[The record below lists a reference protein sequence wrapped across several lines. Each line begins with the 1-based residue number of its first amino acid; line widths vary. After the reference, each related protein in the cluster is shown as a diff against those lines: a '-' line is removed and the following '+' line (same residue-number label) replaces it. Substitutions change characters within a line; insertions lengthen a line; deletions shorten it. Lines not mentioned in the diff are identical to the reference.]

1 MGMEKR
7 GLFKNIINIL
17 LDILMVLFG
26 IILLIS
32 IYNNVQIH
40 ILGNKYSSFFGYSNF
55 EVQTGSME
63 PTISAGDWIIV
74 KQTKNVKLDDIIT
87 YEKEGEFITH
97 RVLEAYRGTYITK
110 GDANN
115 SKDEAISQ
123 DQIVGTVVKILPGFG
138 IIRRTLLN
146 PVVLIAMIITLYLLG
161 YALKGNKKTDKES
174 LLQKFFDTKV
184 VPKKK
189 IKIKKKIVVQPVVE
203 EKVADIVEEPAPEV
217 EEESVA
223 EKIEEVEEIQDEV
236 EEPAS
241 EVVQE
246 ITEDDINEDL
256 VSTLDAPADE
266 EDLTKTMYFRMV
278 NVSKE
283 DLNINSIEVP
293 QQEVDETIEETK
305 EVEEEK
311 PENNE
316 VADKI
321 KLIQNRR
328 KKYRNIIDKIIYI
341 KNEELN
347 EILQI
352 LNNNDRFKVNE
363 STIRDEIQKDYVDGK
378 YYNYC
383 GNVNVEYNGKNMI
396 TRIDAELKAKGD
408 ALIKKYKG
416 NDSNYAE
423 KVKKFVNLYL
433 LINSLEEYFR
443 KDEDSKAKRDV
454 YSNKISKHLKD
465 INDFDLKNMITKI
478 LKVQRVYASVVNH
491 LINEQAST
499 TFQLE
504 FSKITGHKNL
514 IGADLNHNI
523 QFSKVYSDY
532 IVKKTYNDGTVAE
545 DKSIILVNLLLVEV
559 LKDMYAGEFFK
570 NYIIPIA
577 GSIYSKSTKMER
589 TFNILGDEYAKKN
602 IIILLEYSD
611 LVENKKVLKALKK
624 DGFRFAVVF
633 RYGDEIKDKDQK
645 MLSICDYAF
654 MDKKETN
661 ILNSLPEE
669 LKGNVINDDIL
680 KKLNVDGGK

>member
-32 IYNNVQIH
+32 IYTNVQIH

-74 KQTKNVKLDDIIT
+74 KANKNVKLDDIVT

-97 RVLEAYRGTYITK
+97 RVIEAYRGTYITK
-110 GDANN
+110 GDVNN
-115 SKDEAISQ
+115 SKDEAINQ

-138 IIRRTLLN
+138 IIRKTIFN

-161 YALKGNKKTDKES
+161 YALKGNKKEEKDS
-174 LLQKFFDTKV
+174 IFQKLFETKL
-184 VPKKK
+184 VPKKE
-189 IKIKKKIVVQPVVE
+189 KKVKVKKEKPVQAIVKE
-203 EKVADIVEEPAPEV
+203 EQIEA
-217 EEESVA
+217 
-223 EKIEEVEEIQDEV
+223 EEVEEPVAELV
-236 EEPAS
+236 EEIEEA
-241 EVVQE
+241 EEEVQE
-246 ITEDDINEDL
+246 EIVEEVKEEIQEEEEINEEL
-256 VSTLDAPADE
+256 ASTLAEPMDE
-266 EDLTKTMYFRMV
+266 EELSKTMFFRMV

-283 DLNINSIEVP
+283 DLNSNSIEIP
-293 QQEVDETIEETK
+293 QQEVEETMEETK

-316 VADKI
+316 VEEKI

-328 KKYRNIIDKIIYI
+328 KKYKNIIDKIIYI
-341 KNEELN
+341 KTEELN
-347 EILQI
+347 EIINI

-363 STIRDEIQKDYVDGK
+363 STIKDDLLKDYIDGK

-396 TRIDAELKAKGD
+396 ARLDAELKSKGEV
-408 ALIKKYKG
+408 LIKKYKG
-416 NDSNYAE
+416 NDSNYKE
-423 KVKKFVNLYL
+423 KVNKFVNLFI

-443 KDEDSKAKRDV
+443 KDEDSKAKKDT
-454 YSNKISKHLKD
+454 YSNKISKSIKD
-465 INDFDLKNMITKI
+465 ISNFDLKNMVNKL
-478 LKVQRVYASVVNH
+478 LKTQRVYASVVSH
-491 LINEQAST
+491 LINDQAST

-559 LKDMYAGEFFK
+559 LKDMYAGDFFK

-589 TFNILGDEYAKKN
+589 TFDLFGDEYAKKN
-602 IIILLEYSD
+602 IIILLEYTD

-624 DGFRFAVVF
+624 DGYRFAVVF

-654 MDKKETN
+654 VDKKETN
-661 ILNSLPEE
+661 ILNNLPEE
-669 LKGNVINDDIL
+669 IKKSVIHDDIL

>member
-32 IYNNVQIH
+32 IYTNVQIH

-74 KQTKNVKLDDIIT
+74 KANKNVKLDDIVT

-97 RVLEAYRGTYITK
+97 RVIEAYRGTYITK

-115 SKDEAISQ
+115 SKDEAINQ

-138 IIRRTLLN
+138 IIRKTIFN

-161 YALKGNKKTDKES
+161 YALKGNKKEEKDS
-174 LLQKFFDTKV
+174 IFQKLFETKL
-184 VPKKK
+184 VPKKE
-189 IKIKKKIVVQPVVE
+189 KKVKVKKEKPVQAIVKE
-203 EKVADIVEEPAPEV
+203 EQIEA
-217 EEESVA
+217 
-223 EKIEEVEEIQDEV
+223 EEVEEPVAELV
-236 EEPAS
+236 EEIEEA
-241 EVVQE
+241 EEEVQE
-246 ITEDDINEDL
+246 EIVEEVKEEIQEEEEINEEL
-256 VSTLDAPADE
+256 ASTLAEPMDE
-266 EDLTKTMYFRMV
+266 EELSKTMFFRMV

-283 DLNINSIEVP
+283 DLNSNSIEIP
-293 QQEVDETIEETK
+293 QQEVEETMEETK

-316 VADKI
+316 VEEKI

-328 KKYRNIIDKIIYI
+328 KKYKNIIDKIIYI
-341 KNEELN
+341 KTEELN
-347 EILQI
+347 EIINI

-363 STIRDEIQKDYVDGK
+363 STIKDDLLKDYIDGK

-396 TRIDAELKAKGD
+396 ARLDAELKSKGEV
-408 ALIKKYKG
+408 LIKKYKG
-416 NDSNYAE
+416 NDSNYKE
-423 KVKKFVNLYL
+423 KVNKFVNLFI

-443 KDEDSKAKRDV
+443 KDEDSKAKKDT
-454 YSNKISKHLKD
+454 YSNKISKSIKD
-465 INDFDLKNMITKI
+465 ISNFDLKNMVNKL
-478 LKVQRVYASVVNH
+478 LKTQRVYASVVSH
-491 LINEQAST
+491 LINDQAST

-559 LKDMYAGEFFK
+559 LKDMYAGDFFK

-589 TFNILGDEYAKKN
+589 TFDLFGDEYAKKN
-602 IIILLEYSD
+602 IIVLVEYQD
-611 LVENKKVLKALKK
+611 LIENKKVLKALKK
-624 DGFRFAVVF
+624 DGYRFAVVF

-654 MDKKETN
+654 VDKKETN
-661 ILNSLPEE
+661 ILNNLPEE
-669 LKGNVINDDIL
+669 IKKSVIHDDIL

>member
-1 MGMEKR
+1 
-7 GLFKNIINIL
+7 
-17 LDILMVLFG
+17 
-26 IILLIS
+26 
-32 IYNNVQIH
+32 
-40 ILGNKYSSFFGYSNF
+40 
-55 EVQTGSME
+55 
-63 PTISAGDWIIV
+63 
-74 KQTKNVKLDDIIT
+74 
-87 YEKEGEFITH
+87 
-97 RVLEAYRGTYITK
+97 
-110 GDANN
+110 
-115 SKDEAISQ
+115 
-123 DQIVGTVVKILPGFG
+123 
-138 IIRRTLLN
+138 
-146 PVVLIAMIITLYLLG
+146 MIITLYLLG

-189 IKIKKKIVVQPVVE
+189 IKIKVKKEKPVQAVIETKEEKVEEVVE
-203 EKVADIVEEPAPEV
+203 EKTI
-217 EEESVA
+217 A
-223 EKIEEVEEIQDEV
+223 EKIEEVQEEVSEEVVEDIPEEVV
-236 EEPAS
+236 EE
-241 EVVQE
+241 EE
-246 ITEDDINEDL
+246 INEDL
-256 VSTLDAPADE
+256 VSTLEEPADE

-283 DLNINSIEVP
+283 DLNNNSIEVP
-293 QQEVDETIEETK
+293 QQEVEETIEETK
-305 EVEEEK
+305 EKEDDEK
-311 PENNE
+311 PENTE
-316 VADKI
+316 GADKI
-321 KLIQNRR
+321 KLMQNRR
-328 KKYRNIIDKIIYI
+328 KKYKNIIDKIIYI

-347 EILQI
+347 EILEI
-352 LNNNDRFKVNE
+352 LNNNDRYKVNE
-363 STIRDEIQKDYVDGK
+363 SSIKDEIQKDYVDGK

-383 GNVNVEYNGKNMI
+383 GNVNVEYNGKNML

-443 KDEDSKAKRDV
+443 KDEDTKAKRDV
-454 YSNKISKHLKD
+454 YSNKITKHIKD
-465 INDFDLKNMITKI
+465 ISDFELKNMITKI

-559 LKDMYAGEFFK
+559 LKDMYAGDFFK

-602 IIILLEYSD
+602 IIILLEYTD

-654 MDKKETN
+654 VDKKETE
-661 ILNSLPEE
+661 IIKALPEE

>member
-146 PVVLIAMIITLYLLG
+146 PVVLVALIITLYLLG
-161 YALKGNKKTDKES
+161 YALKGNKKENKES
-174 LLQKFFDTKV
+174 FLQKFFDTKT
-184 VPKKK
+184 VPNKK
-189 IKIKKKIVVQPVVE
+189 IKIKKKVVVQPVVE
-203 EKVADIVEEPAPEV
+203 EKVATEV
-217 EEESVA
+217 EEVKEEPIA
-223 EKIEEVEEIQDEV
+223 EKIEEVEEVQEEVVEDIPENVV
-236 EEPAS
+236 EED
-241 EVVQE
+241 E
-246 ITEDDINEDL
+246 INEEL
-256 VSTLDAPADE
+256 ASALEEPVDE

-283 DLNINSIEVP
+283 DLNSNSIEVP
-293 QQEVDETIEETK
+293 QQEVEETIEETK

-311 PENNE
+311 PENSE

-328 KKYRNIIDKIIYI
+328 KKYKNIIDKIIYI

-347 EILQI
+347 EILEI
-352 LNNNDRFKVNE
+352 LNNNDRYKVNE
-363 STIRDEIQKDYVDGK
+363 SSIKDEIQKDYVDGK

-383 GNVNVEYNGKNMI
+383 GNVNVEYNGKNML

-416 NDSNYAE
+416 NDSNYGD
-423 KVKKFVNLYL
+423 KVKKFVNYYL

-443 KDEDSKAKRDV
+443 KDEDTKAKRDA
-454 YSNKISKHLKD
+454 YSNKISKHIKD
-465 INDFDLKNMITKI
+465 ISDFELKNMITKL

-504 FSKITGHKNL
+504 FSKINGHKNL

-559 LKDMYAGEFFK
+559 LKDMYAGDFFK

-602 IIILLEYSD
+602 IIILLEYTD

-654 MDKKETN
+654 VDKKETN

>member
-32 IYNNVQIH
+32 IYTNVQIH

-74 KQTKNVKLDDIIT
+74 KANKNVKLDDIVT

-97 RVLEAYRGTYITK
+97 RVIEAYRGTYITK

-138 IIRRTLLN
+138 IIRKTIFN
-146 PVVLIAMIITLYLLG
+146 PVVLIALIITLYLLG
-161 YALKGNKKTDKES
+161 FALKGNKKTDKES
-174 LLQKFFDTKV
+174 FLQKFFETKL
-184 VPKKK
+184 VPNKEKK
-189 IKIKKKIVVQPVVE
+189 IKVKKEKPVQAIVKEKPVEVE
-203 EKVADIVEEPAPEV
+203 EVETEEV

-223 EKIEEVEEIQDEV
+223 ELVEDVQDDTEEVVEEVETPEQ
-236 EEPAS
+236 EE
-241 EVVQE
+241 
-246 ITEDDINEDL
+246 INEDL
-256 VSTLDAPADE
+256 AATLVEPLSE
-266 EDLTKTMYFRMV
+266 EELSKTMFFRMV
-278 NVSKE
+278 NVDKE
-283 DLNINSIEVP
+283 ELNSNSIEIP
-293 QQEVDETIEETK
+293 QQEVEETLEETNK
-305 EVEEEK
+305 VEEEEEK
-311 PENNE
+311 SENSE

-328 KKYRNIIDKIIYI
+328 KKYKNIIDKVIYI
-341 KNEELN
+341 KTEELN
-347 EILQI
+347 EIIAI
-352 LNNNDRFKVNE
+352 LNNNDRYKVNE
-363 STIRDEIQKDYVDGK
+363 STIKDELLKDYIDGK

-383 GNVNVEYNGKNMI
+383 GNVNVEYNGKNII
-396 TRIDAELKAKGD
+396 TRIDSELKAKGD
-408 ALIKKYKG
+408 ALIKGYKG
-416 NDSNYAE
+416 NDSNYND
-423 KVKKFVNLYL
+423 KVKKFVNIFL

-443 KDEDSKAKRDV
+443 KDEDSKAKKDN
-454 YSNKISKHLKD
+454 YSNKISKYLELTS
-465 INDFDLKNMITKI
+465 FDLKNVVSKI
-478 LKVQRVYASVVNH
+478 LKVQKVYAGVVSH
-491 LINEQAST
+491 LINEQASS

-532 IVKKTYNDGTVAE
+532 IVNKTYNDGTVAE

-559 LKDMYAGEFFK
+559 LKDMYAGDFFK

-589 TFNILGDEYAKKN
+589 TFDLLGDEYAKKN
-602 IIILLEYSD
+602 IIVLVEYQD
-611 LVENKKVLKALKK
+611 LIENKKVLKALKK
-624 DGFRFAVVF
+624 AGYRFAVVF
-633 RYGDEIKDKDQK
+633 RNGDVIKDKDQK

-654 MDKKETN
+654 VDKKETN
-661 ILNSLPEE
+661 ILNNLPEE
-669 LKGNVINDDIL
+669 LKGSVINDDIL